1 MGNKIWKKGEKVI
14 RNNNTEPGTVE
25 SQDGKWVVVVLD
37 SGGKTRIGANDLK
50 RRR

>member
-1 MGNKIWKKGEKVI
+1 MKQWNEGERVI

-25 SQDGKWVVVVLD
+25 KQEGKNVTVNLD
-37 SGGKTRIGANDLK
+37 SGGQKVFGANDLK